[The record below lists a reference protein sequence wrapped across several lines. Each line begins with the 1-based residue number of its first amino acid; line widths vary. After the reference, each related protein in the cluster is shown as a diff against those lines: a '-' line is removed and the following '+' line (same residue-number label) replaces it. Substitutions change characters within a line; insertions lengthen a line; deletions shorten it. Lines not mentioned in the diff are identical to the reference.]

1 MIKKHDETSERQQS
15 TQKDSGKDGR
25 KPTFPG
31 YQTAHS
37 YAYDLLKRFSKD
49 NRRYATE
56 AESIL
61 WNLLRGK
68 QLGVRFRRQHPVEG
82 YIPDFICLP
91 CKLIIEVD
99 GGYHYLEGQPISDE
113 ERTVYLEAKGYHVL
127 RFTNEEVIA
136 APEKVLSL
144 IKDELNKRLNMAEQN
159 NVLHHPTTPSQVNQ
173 NSLDPSTSGQSPRV
187 ASPSQVNQDSL
198 DPLTS
203 GQSPRV
209 ASPSQVNQNSLDPPT
224 SGQSSHIASPSQV
237 NQNSLDP
244 PTSGQSPRVA
254 SPSQVNQNSPDP
266 PTSGQSSRI
275 ASPSQVNQN
284 SLDPVGAPLLRRG
297 RGRLLV
303 FSAPSGSGKSTIVQW
318 LVKEHPELNLHFSVS
333 CTSRLPRGT
342 EQNGVEYFF
351 ISPEEFKKKIENKE
365 FIEYEEVYKDRYY
378 GTLKSQVEQQISRG
392 ENVVFDVDVKG
403 GCNIKQ
409 CYGSQAMS
417 IFVQPPSIEELRRRL
432 NSRGTDTPEVIEQR
446 LAKADY
452 ELSFA
457 RKFDHIVVNDDL
469 ETAKQKTYE
478 LLSTFLNQR

>member
-25 KPTFPG
+25 KPTFLG

-159 NVLHHPTTPSQVNQ
+159 NVLHHPTIRNNMFSESFQQEQHNLLHHPT
-173 NSLDPSTSGQSPRV
+173 T
-187 ASPSQVNQDSL
+187 
-198 DPLTS
+198 
-203 GQSPRV
+203 
-209 ASPSQVNQNSLDPPT
+209 PSQVNQNSLDPPT
-224 SGQSSHIASPSQV
+224 SGQSSRIASPSQV

-254 SPSQVNQNSPDP
+254 SPSQVNQNSLDP
-266 PTSGQSSRI
+266 LTSGQSPRV
-275 ASPSQVNQN
+275 ASPSQVDHN
-284 SLDPVGAPLLRRG
+284 SLDPVGTPLLRRG

-409 CYGSQAMS
+409 CYGSRAMS

>member
-25 KPTFPG
+25 KPTFLG

-159 NVLHHPTTPSQVNQ
+159 NVLHHPTIRNNMFSESFQQEQHNLLHHPT
-173 NSLDPSTSGQSPRV
+173 T
-187 ASPSQVNQDSL
+187 
-198 DPLTS
+198 
-203 GQSPRV
+203 
-209 ASPSQVNQNSLDPPT
+209 PSQVNQNSLDPPT
-224 SGQSSHIASPSQV
+224 SGQSSRIASPSQV

-254 SPSQVNQNSPDP
+254 SPSQVNQNSLDP
-266 PTSGQSSRI
+266 LTSGQSPRV
-275 ASPSQVNQN
+275 ASPSQVDHN
-284 SLDPVGAPLLRRG
+284 SLDPVGTPLLRRG

-351 ISPEEFKKKIENKE
+351 ISPEEFKKKIENEE

-409 CYGSQAMS
+409 CYGSRAMS